1 MARQRFL
8 SGPPPALDLGLTI
21 EDLMQDLDPN
31 WDAWSWTGQA
41 AAADAAELL
50 AVMR

>member
-8 SGPPPALDLGLTI
+8 SDTPPALDLDLTI
-21 EDLMQDLDPN
+21 EDLMHDLDPN
-31 WDAWSWTGQA
+31 WSAWTWTGQA

-50 AVMR
+50 AVLA